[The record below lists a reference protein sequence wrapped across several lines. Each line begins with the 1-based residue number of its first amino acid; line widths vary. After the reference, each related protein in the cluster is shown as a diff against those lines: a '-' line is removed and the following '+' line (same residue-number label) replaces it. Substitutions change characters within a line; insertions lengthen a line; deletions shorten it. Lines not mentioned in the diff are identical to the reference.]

1 MLKVAF
7 ALNAEETIL
16 ACDHL
21 TTGEK
26 DAVLTAI
33 DYALAL
39 YAKGRDALDADLF
52 KDMATAREKVKTLPA
67 AE

>member
-1 MLKVAF
+1 MA
-7 ALNAEETIL
+7 
-16 ACDHL
+16 DHL

-39 YAKGRDALDADLF
+39 YSKGRDTLDAELF
-52 KDMATAREKVKTLPA
+52 KDMINARSKVLTLPT
-67 AE
+67 EEPGVT